1 MVEIEEAE
9 RFGIKV
15 SAEGIDFEK
24 LVNRVSAAID
34 KDSDSI
40 LPGYEN
46 KPNKHLYQQT
56 AKFIGHKTL
65 QVGDQVIT
73 GDYIFLAAGAEPAV
87 PPIPGLLGTPFLT
100 STEALRL
107 TKLPKKMIVIGA
119 GYIATELGHMYGALG
134 TEVHMMARSELLRAM
149 DGEARREFARVFSS
163 RYHCHIGV
171 DMQRVEFSESDGF
184 TLHYLDKDKAQQSLT
199 ADQLLVCTGV
209 TPVGPKLDL
218 DKTGVQMRRGGF
230 VQVDA
235 QLRTTCPGIWS
246 FGDLAGNF
254 LFRHCANFEGEY
266 LLEHVVHPLMD
277 LKKAGKE
284 VPGGGHGLEYPPIDY
299 TGMPWAVFSNPQV
312 AGVGM
317 SEEEVQAAGLKY
329 VKGVNMYSSSAMGD
343 ARMSD
348 HGFSKLLI
356 ELGTRRILGC
366 VMVGYEA
373 STMIHTVIPLMRHG
387 GRLEDLLYMIYIHPA
402 LPEIL
407 RNSAR
412 KARDALVAAGDDVP
426 LKLRL
431 K

>member
-1 MVEIEEAE
+1 
-9 RFGIKV
+9 
-15 SAEGIDFEK
+15 
-24 LVNRVSAAID
+24 
-34 KDSDSI
+34 
-40 LPGYEN
+40 
-46 KPNKHLYQQT
+46 
-56 AKFIGHKTL
+56 
-65 QVGDQVIT
+65 
-73 GDYIFLAAGAEPAV
+73 
-87 PPIPGLLGTPFLT
+87 
-100 STEALRL
+100 
-107 TKLPKKMIVIGA
+107 
-119 GYIATELGHMYGALG
+119 
-134 TEVHMMARSELLRAM
+134 
-149 DGEARREFARVFSS
+149 
-163 RYHCHIGV
+163 
-171 DMQRVEFSESDGF
+171 
-184 TLHYLDKDKAQQSLT
+184 
-199 ADQLLVCTGV
+199 
-209 TPVGPKLDL
+209 
-218 DKTGVQMRRGGF
+218 
-230 VQVDA
+230 
-235 QLRTTCPGIWS
+235 
-246 FGDLAGNF
+246 
-254 LFRHCANFEGEY
+254 
-266 LLEHVVHPLMD
+266 MD